1 MKHALLKNTSR
12 KKVLLKSTYSHRVSI
27 KAFLGVFV
35 KENQFFFSGEA
46 ENV

>member
-12 KKVLLKSTYSHRVSI
+12 KKIILKSTYSNLGSL
-27 KAFLGVFV
+27 KAFLGIFV

>member
-1 MKHALLKNTSR
+1 MKPALLKNTSW
-12 KKVLLKSTYSHRVSI
+12 KNELLKTTFSNRGSL